1 MLKLIRALLFLVG
14 VAVVVQLS
22 IDNRQPVELS
32 FWPLPY
38 GTTVPLYWVFLA
50 ALALGVVLGGLA
62 VWASGHEVRA
72 ELRQLRRRV
81 RAVDNQERMRRE
93 EEERALVDEARRKT
107 ESLALAPPVAARS
120 EVLALAPVAAPA
132 PVAARA

>member
-1 MLKLIRALLFLVG
+1 MLKLIRALLFLLG
-14 VAVVVQLS
+14 VAVIVVLS
-22 IDNRQPVELS
+22 IDNRQPVDVS

-38 GTTVPLYWVFLA
+38 GLTVPLYWVFLA

-62 VWASGHEVRA
+62 VWLSGQAARA

-81 RAVDNQERMRRE
+81 RAVDNQERARRE
-93 EEERALVDEARRKT
+93 AEEQALVDEARRKT
-107 ESLALAPPVAARS
+107 EALALAPPVAARS

>member
-22 IDNRQPVELS
+22 IDNRQPVGIS

-38 GTTVPLYWVFLA
+38 ATTVPLYWVFLA

-62 VWASGHEVRA
+62 VWASGHRARA

-120 EVLALAPVAAPA
+120 EVVALAPVAAPA
-132 PVAARA
+132 VPARA